1 GDEFAVWLEEADVD
15 GARGKAQAIVAFGQS
30 LDVLHGVAGKPLGV
44 SGGVVMSDPVR
55 DISSDVLLARA
66 DTAMYQAKRAGK
78 GQVAIGDDS

>member
-1 GDEFAVWLEEADVD
+1 

-44 SGGVVMSDPVR
+44 SCGVVMSDPVR

-78 GQVAIGDDS
+78 GQVAIGDDSEAV